1 MIYNQNT
8 GLNVSSGTVVVSSGL
23 ISAFFGHRSFSKK
36 TAPGIYMRWGLTL
49 VSGIFLYSMAIVAYT
64 MAQVLASTK
73 YFVASDAEITQNAI
87 RGIVLLTI
95 VFSLSLSL
103 RTNINYVGLHRF
115 YRGPV
120 YGSIHAGA
128 GKRNGQYRQFFFG
141 RGPIVSCRLM
151 APPNVGTAEARKRLL
166 PYPIINT
173 NAI

>member
-1 MIYNQNT
+1 
-8 GLNVSSGTVVVSSGL
+8 
-23 ISAFFGHRSFSKK
+23 
-36 TAPGIYMRWGLTL
+36 MRWGLTL

-115 YRGPV
+115 YRDLV
-120 YGSIHAGA
+120 
-128 GKRNGQYRQFFFG
+128 
-141 RGPIVSCRLM
+141 
-151 APPNVGTAEARKRLL
+151 
-166 PYPIINT
+166 
-173 NAI
+173 